1 MITNLKKITIL
12 ILSAILLLSVFAGC
26 QPTVEPEVPELTL
39 DEKKKEYFEKHGY
52 LYKTNAELL
61 SELGMSEEEARRIII
76 TEVPELPDPEET
88 TKTVSFFG
96 KEYVANY
103 KKDSENWTWGQ
114 LYYDYEAED
123 EGVKFWL
130 TPDGK
135 VITAFFREA
144 KQPPML
150 DLQGE
155 TDPTKMFGTV
165 KDAFAE
171 YVDFSKYTYSRA
183 VTGKDYYSFSFYNNI
198 GKYKFDNVIIEV
210 DFNGKL
216 RTFRDNTLSPLLNE
230 QVDGDLFI
238 DHERL
243 YNLMMLGYRS
253 INPGREIVAL
263 TTDYHFCGVRG
274 FFIQDGELYLIMMY
288 QTVVSDCTYDEES
301 GEYYSPELEKPR
313 EHGTLREICVRL
325 KDVRE

>member
-1 MITNLKKITIL
+1 MKTGLKRMTIL
-12 ILSAILLLSVFAGC
+12 ILSAILILSSFVGC

-61 SELGMSEEEARRIII
+61 SELDMSEEEAKQAMI
-76 TEVPELPDPEET
+76 TEVSELPEPEET
-88 TKTVSFFG
+88 TKTISFYG

-103 KKDSENWTWGQ
+103 RKELEHWTWGQ
-114 LYYDYEAED
+114 LFYIYEAEN
-123 EGVKFWL
+123 EGVEFWL

-135 VITAFFREA
+135 VITALFKKSEQA
-144 KQPPML
+144 PTL
-150 DLQGE
+150 DLQGK
-155 TDPTKMFGTV
+155 TDPTEMFGIV

-171 YVDFSKYTYSRA
+171 YVDFSKYNYSRV
-183 VTGKDYYSFSFYNNI
+183 VTGEDCYSFSFYNNL

-210 DFNGKL
+210 DLSGKL

-253 INPGREIVAL
+253 ITPSREIVAL

-274 FFIQDGELYLIMMY
+274 FFIQDGELYLIVMY
-288 QTVVSDCTYDEES
+288 QTIVASCTYDEES
-301 GEYYSPELEKPR
+301 GEYLFSEELR
-313 EHGTLREICVRL
+313 EHGMLQYICIRL